1 MRRLIPLALL
11 AAAMLAPGLAAA
23 KWPDRQVTIVVPWPA
38 GTGTDLVAR
47 VIADALQK
55 KWGATVIVENK
66 SGAAG
71 SIGQAFVAKA
81 RPDGYTLIVTTPGP
95 AVNNKLIY
103 KSLPYDPLKD
113 FSFIMRLNEDAMI
126 MIAGPKLAA
135 QNIPAF
141 TTYAKANPGKVSFG
155 NPGIGTYAQMTQ
167 LTMQDMMGTTFNLV
181 AYRGAPQMI
190 TDLLGKQIDAVI
202 DLTGGYLPQLQ
213 SGALHGVA
221 VFGEQRDPRLPDVPT
236 AKEQGLNLSVEAWY
250 GMEGPKGI
258 PQDIVTR
265 INTDV
270 TDILLHDQGAR
281 DKMIGIGVTPSPST
295 PAEFEAQVKAEI
307 PKWQPVVDKYHI
319 QAD

>member
-1 MRRLIPLALL
+1 
-11 AAAMLAPGLAAA
+11 
-23 KWPDRQVTIVVPWPA
+23 
-38 GTGTDLVAR
+38 
-47 VIADALQK
+47 
-55 KWGATVIVENK
+55 
-66 SGAAG
+66 
-71 SIGQAFVAKA
+71 
-81 RPDGYTLIVTTPGP
+81 
-95 AVNNKLIY
+95 
-103 KSLPYDPLKD
+103 
-113 FSFIMRLNEDAMI
+113 
-126 MIAGPKLAA
+126 
-135 QNIPAF
+135 
-141 TTYAKANPGKVSFG
+141 
-155 NPGIGTYAQMTQ
+155 
-167 LTMQDMMGTTFNLV
+167 
-181 AYRGAPQMI
+181 
-190 TDLLGKQIDAVI
+190 
-202 DLTGGYLPQLQ
+202 
-213 SGALHGVA
+213 